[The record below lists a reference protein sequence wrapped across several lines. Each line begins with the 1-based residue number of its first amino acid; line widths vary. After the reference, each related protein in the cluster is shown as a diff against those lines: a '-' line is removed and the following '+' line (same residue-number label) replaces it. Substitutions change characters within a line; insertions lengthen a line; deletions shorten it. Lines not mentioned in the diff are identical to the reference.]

1 MVVGLGFVA
10 LFTAA
15 IAARIVDAED
25 DREHEQ
31 LLRKLDEHRAENEEI
46 KAQLRE
52 LSEQI
57 KRL

>member
-10 LFTAA
+10 LFMAA
-15 IAARIVDAED
+15 IAARIVDAD

-31 LLRKLDEHRAENEEI
+31 LMVELREQQAENAEI

-52 LSEQI
+52 LSEAS

>member
-1 MVVGLGFVA
+1 MGLGFVV

-31 LLRKLDEHRAENEEI
+31 LLRKLDEQRAKNEEI

-52 LSEQI
+52 LTEQI
-57 KRL
+57 RRL